1 MDYLVYKFSALE
13 GEPVDLQLLPAAEQ
27 AIAATKGG
35 QYVLVRTLLRREL
48 ARRTGLAPQ
57 EIQFTYSAHG
67 KPELQAQP
75 FNLSHSADCLCIA
88 FHHSSVGVDVEHMRP
103 RRFREIAARF
113 MHPEQLAA
121 FEARGCPQEE
131 FYSCWCAAE
140 ALLKHAG
147 DTVWNARQYPF
158 RYHPGRIE
166 CLFEQAPLL
175 ELFTPF
181 PGYMGAVAYT
191 I

>member
-13 GEPVDLQLLPAAEQ
+13 GEPVDMQLLPAAEQ

-35 QYVLVRTLLRREL
+35 QYALVRTLLRREL
-48 ARRTGLAPQ
+48 ARRTGLAPR

-67 KPELQAQP
+67 KPELQEQP

-88 FHHSSVGVDVEHMRP
+88 FHHNSVGVDVERMRP
-103 RRFREIAARF
+103 RRFSDIAARF

-121 FEARGCPQEE
+121 FEARGCHQEE

-158 RYHPGRIE
+158 LYHPGQIE
-166 CLFEQAPLL
+166 CLFEAAPRI